1 MNQERRCRSDEKWF
15 FFSLSMTIK
24 YLINNN
30 GLIWILIGSL
40 LVFPCAIPFS
50 LAFSVG
56 LFKDIYVTGKWRK
69 E

>member
-1 MNQERRCRSDEKWF
+1 
-15 FFSLSMTIK
+15 
-24 YLINNN
+24 
-30 GLIWILIGSL
+30 L

-56 LFKDIYVTGKWRK
+56 FFKDIYVTGKWRK

>member
-1 MNQERRCRSDEKWF
+1 
-15 FFSLSMTIK
+15 MTIK